1 MPTDDAPR
9 PPRTPP
15 GDMQPAPL
23 AHDRPEPKHPT
34 QPGAATEAGSEPAAQ
49 AEALT
54 EAGADPIARAETETG
69 ARTLPEPV
77 AQTGAATEAGPE
89 TVAQATA
96 GTDPIAQAGSEAG
109 TLADPTAQTEAAPV
123 ARTGAEAEAGG
134 AEAPPRPRNPFLL
147 SRGMK
152 IPKHPQLTTGRV
164 RGALRQGTYERKECE
179 AVLRVA
185 RPGDRV
191 LELGGGIG
199 YMSTLLSVKAAVAR
213 VVSYEAN
220 PALIPYIRSVHA
232 ANGVTNVDLRNAL
245 LSPAPGD
252 PVPFYIRRN
261 FLASSMDPAVE
272 KNAITQEVAIARH
285 ALAPVLE
292 DLRPDVLVCDIEGA
306 EADLLPAG
314 DWSGLRAAV
323 IELHPQWI
331 GQAGVAAVFAAMT
344 RAGLTYFPKASE
356 AKVVTFLRDW

>member
-1 MPTDDAPR
+1 V
-9 PPRTPP
+9 
-15 GDMQPAPL
+15 
-23 AHDRPEPKHPT
+23 
-34 QPGAATEAGSEPAAQ
+34 
-49 AEALT
+49 
-54 EAGADPIARAETETG
+54 TET
-69 ARTLPEPV
+69 R
-77 AQTGAATEAGPE
+77 
-89 TVAQATA
+89 
-96 GTDPIAQAGSEAG
+96 
-109 TLADPTAQTEAAPV
+109 
-123 ARTGAEAEAGG
+123 R
-134 AEAPPRPRNPFLL
+134 RRPFLM
-147 SRGMK
+147 SRGLK

-164 RGALRQGTYERKECE
+164 RAALRQGTYERKECE

-199 YMSTLLSVKAAVAR
+199 YMSTLLSVKAAVAQ

-220 PALIPYIRSVHA
+220 PALIPYIRSLHA
-232 ANGVTNVDLRNAL
+232 ANGVTTVDLRNAL
-245 LSPAPGD
+245 LSAAPGD

-261 FLASSMDPAVE
+261 FLASSMDPEVE
-272 KNAITQEVAIARH
+272 KSAITEEVAIPRH

-292 DLRPDVLVCDIEGA
+292 DLRPDLLVCDIEGA

-331 GQAGVAAVFAAMT
+331 GQAGVAAVFAAMA